1 MNIKKIGL
9 TALAAS
15 LVSVSAHAGS
25 LTAAGG
31 ASMNMEGH
39 TGNGLN
45 AGTTFS
51 MGDSVTLTGSG
62 ELDNGLTVSVSF
74 ELDGAT
80 NTASDSFDAH
90 SVKISSETLGSLTLA
105 GHAGSSS
112 TSAIDTTAAGDMWDN
127 FDALSNGVGVTFP
140 VLAQANGGEN
150 DSFYYTSPDLGMGVT
165 FTASYNPQSSR
176 AESEMGYGLNYT
188 GVEGLTINY
197 ATSDEETGTANT
209 SGDNTVIK
217 ASYAYG
223 PVTVTYSS
231 MEHDEG
237 LSSGAND
244 IDMTSY
250 AISYT
255 VSDELS
261 LTYGS
266 ETGEKGSSGNTDAEI
281 DGITVAYTAGGMTIT
296 AKMIDGENLAYGTSA
311 NEDVE
316 YWKLGASFAF

>member
-25 LTAAGG
+25 LTASGG

-80 NTASDSFDAH
+80 NGTSDSFDAH
-90 SVKISSETLGSLTLA
+90 SVSVSSEELGTLTLA
-105 GHAGSSS
+105 GHAGNSA
-112 TSAIDTTAAGDMWDN
+112 TTAIDTTAAGDMWDN
-127 FDALSNGVGVTFP
+127 FDQLANGVGVTFP
-140 VLAQANGGEN
+140 DLAIGNGGEN
-150 DSFYYTSPDLGMGVT
+150 DSFFYSSPDLGMGVT
-165 FTASYNPQSSR
+165 FVASYDPQGSA
-176 AESEMGYGLNYT
+176 AESQMGYGINYT
-188 GVEGLTINY
+188 GVEGLTLNW

-209 SGDNTVIK
+209 SGDNTALK

-231 MEHDEG
+231 LEHDEG
-237 LSSGAND
+237 LASGAND
-244 IDMTSY
+244 VTMTSY

-266 ETGEKGSSGNTDAEI
+266 ETSELGSTGNQDAEI